1 MDRFDRGNKAFGR
14 RTRGISREYITSMKP
29 RLEGSS
35 FNMLKNNYSFRGDTE
50 FAWRFEDQIA
60 KQLRKRDF

>member
-1 MDRFDRGNKAFGR
+1 MWTGLIEVIKHLD
-14 RTRGISREYITSMKP
+14 EYITSMKP